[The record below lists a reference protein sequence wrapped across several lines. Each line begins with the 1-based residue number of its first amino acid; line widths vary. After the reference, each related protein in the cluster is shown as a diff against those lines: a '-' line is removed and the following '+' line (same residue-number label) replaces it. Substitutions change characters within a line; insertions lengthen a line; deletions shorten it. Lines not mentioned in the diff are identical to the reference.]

1 MDYRRSSLKCA
12 AIGCL
17 VVWGGFVV
25 WGDSRSAVGM
35 AASAA
40 AAEKS
45 GPSPAA
51 DQPASASPPSSGAS
65 SGTEQ
70 SGEGQAAGFLRSLG
84 AAIKTN
90 AQGRVVLVDLGN
102 GKASDEAAKRLADLP
117 ELKSLRWTG
126 QQVTDAT
133 AEVLAGMPKL
143 TVLKLDETRLSDAG
157 LARLKKLSRLEE
169 LYLAKTQITDAGL
182 EHIGQ
187 MGRLRRLRLSET
199 KITGSGLAKIAD
211 LQELME
217 LDVSRTGVDDA
228 SLAVLTKLPKLT
240 RLNLYTTPITDAG
253 LDHLAQMPQ
262 LIWLNLD
269 NTRVTDTGLPKLR
282 SLKNLEFLHLGRT
295 VITDAGLA
303 PLGELKQLKTLH
315 LTNTRV
321 TPDGA
326 ALLQKALPECKIL
339 AGATGEAK
347 PSEKTKP
354 APGSTP
360 PGSAAQTPGPAAA
373 KGLKVRLE
381 STVQKYDPAKP
392 EGELVGLVE
401 NVSSAPMEVPAGYDS
416 EQVLLWAKAEEHPTA
431 SAYWDR
437 SREKPPIPTV
447 RLAPGQKQELFRW
460 PLQQVLADRHKTW
473 RADYQAGKRL
483 LVWDWEHH
491 AHPPYSPIY
500 RVRGDAF
507 TPKADFWLTL
517 KLGEQTFTSEKIVLE
532 VKIPSGP

>member
-1 MDYRRSSLKCA
+1 MYCRLRSLKRVG
-12 AIGCL
+12 IWCL
-17 VVWGGFVV
+17 VFWGCTAI
-25 WGDSRSAVGM
+25 WGDPKRELGLAEAV
-35 AASAA
+35 A
-40 AAEKS
+40 AAEKAE
-45 GPSPAA
+45 PSPAA
-51 DQPASASPPSSGAS
+51 AQPSSESQSSGAS
-65 SGTEQ
+65 ARTEQ
-70 SGEGQAAGFLRSLG
+70 SGEKEAVAFLRNLG

-90 AQGRVVLVDLGN
+90 AQGRVVLVDLAG

-133 AEVLAGMPKL
+133 AEVLAGLPKL

-187 MGRLRRLRLSET
+187 MGRVRRLRLSET
-199 KITGSGLAKIAD
+199 KITGSGLAKLAG

-253 LDHLAQMPQ
+253 LEHLAQMAQ
-262 LIWLNLD
+262 LVWLNLD
-269 NTRVTDTGLPKLR
+269 NTQVTDAGLPKLQG
-282 SLKNLEFLHLGRT
+282 LKNLEFLHLGRT
-295 VITDAGLA
+295 QITDAGLG
-303 PLGELKQLKTLH
+303 PLAGLKQLKTLH

-321 TPDGA
+321 TAEGA
-326 ALLQKALPECKIL
+326 ARLQTALPECKIL
-339 AGATGEAK
+339 AGATGESK
-347 PSEKTKP
+347 PSGQPKP
-354 APGSTP
+354 TASSSP
-360 PGSAAQTPGPAAA
+360 PTSAAQSPGPAA

-381 STVQKYDPAKP
+381 CTVRQYDPTKP
-392 EGELVGLVE
+392 DGVLVGLVE
-401 NVSSAPMEVPAGYDS
+401 NLSDKTVEVPAGYDS
-416 EQVLLWAKAEEHPTA
+416 ERVLLWAKAEEHPAA

-437 SREKPPIPTV
+437 SRQKPTIPTV
-447 RLAPGQKQELFRW
+447 RLAPGEKQEFFRW
-460 PLQQVLADRHKTW
+460 PLQEVLADRHKTW
-473 RADYQAGKRL
+473 RADYQAGKRF
-483 LVWDWEHH
+483 LVWDWENH

-500 RVRGDAF
+500 RMRGDAF
-507 TPKADFWLTL
+507 TPKADFWLVL
-517 KLGEQTFTSEKIVLE
+517 KLGEQTFPSEKIALE